1 MKAMIFAAG
10 LGTRLRP
17 LTDRMPKALVP
28 VAGVPLLQRVLL
40 KLQAAGFDDITLNI
54 HHLGQQIVDFLRN
67 HQNFGLNIHIS
78 DERALPLDTGGGI
91 LHARRFLDG
100 DEPFLVHNADI
111 ATDTDLTALYR
122 QHCQSGAVA
131 SLAVSQR
138 KTSRYLLT
146 DSSLRLRG
154 WTNAVTGEVRPALS
168 ATELSAL
175 QRWSFGGIHVLSPAI
190 FRLMEEGGWQG
201 TFPIIPFYLSVCG
214 KAHIQLYRQQATY
227 WFDIGKP
234 ETLAQADIFLTE
246 HADIQ
251 SGQ

>member
-17 LTDRMPKALVP
+17 LTDHCPKALLK
-28 VAGVPLLQRVLL
+28 VAGIPMLERVLTRL
-40 KLQAAGFDDITLNI
+40 EQAGFDDITVNV
-54 HHLGQQIVDFLRN
+54 HHLAGQITDYLQKRKTGN
-67 HQNFGLNIHIS
+67 TRIHIS
-78 DERALPLDTGGGI
+78 DETGCLLDTGGGI
-91 LHARRFLDG
+91 AKARPFLDG